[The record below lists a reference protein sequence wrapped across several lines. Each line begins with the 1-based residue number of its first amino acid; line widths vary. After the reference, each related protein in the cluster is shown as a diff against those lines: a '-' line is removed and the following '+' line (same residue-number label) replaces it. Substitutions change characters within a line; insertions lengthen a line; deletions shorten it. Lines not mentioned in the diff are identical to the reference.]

1 MIDIII
7 AAFLGLGVVI
17 CCAFMAVIQVYLN
30 GYERHHTPPPVYKSS
45 LEQIMEDIDKG
56 VLHV

>member
-17 CCAFMAVIQVYLN
+17 CCSFMAIIQVFLN
-30 GYERHHTPPPVYKSS
+30 GYERRQVKPVYKSE
-45 LEQIMEDIDKG
+45 LERIMEEIEKG
-56 VLHV
+56 TLHV

>member
-17 CCAFMAVIQVYLN
+17 CCAFMAIIQVFLN
-30 GYERHHTPPPVYKSS
+30 GYENRKVKPVYKSE
-45 LEQIMEDIDKG
+45 LERIMDEIEKG
-56 VLHV
+56 TLHV

>member
-17 CCAFMAVIQVYLN
+17 CCAFMAIIQVFLN
-30 GYERHHTPPPVYKSS
+30 GYERRQAKPVYKSE
-45 LEQIMEDIDKG
+45 LERIMEEIEKG
-56 VLHV
+56 TLHV

>member
-1 MIDIII
+1 MTEIII

-30 GYERHHTPPPVYKSS
+30 GYERRQVKPVYKS
-45 LEQIMEDIDKG
+45 EVERIMEEIDKG
-56 VLHV
+56 VLHA

>member
-17 CCAFMAVIQVYLN
+17 CCAFMAIIQVFLN
-30 GYERHHTPPPVYKSS
+30 GYERRQVKPVYKSE
-45 LEQIMEDIDKG
+45 LERIMEEIEKG
-56 VLHV
+56 VLHA